1 MDVEQAVTEFLAHRR
16 DKGLSDESM
25 RLYVYWFHLWQSW
38 RKRTEYAPSL
48 ASIDAVELR
57 AFFRYLEHDHIPHG
71 SNPRRPA
78 APHPGMSTAARDSCW
93 RILRAFWNF
102 LTDEEKLAANQLGLF
117 KRDRVPRPQ
126 REEDENEELPNR
138 AVDHAMI
145 MALLDVIGPPWTE
158 LAARNRALVLM
169 LYDSGMRVS
178 EVCRLDDK
186 HVDLA
191 ERTAWVRGK
200 GGKRRFVFWSL
211 ETKAALARYL
221 VLRDPTSGPLFLG
234 CSSTNRGLRL
244 TANAVRGTLKR
255 IAKKANVTLP
265 RGAPIHGFRSGFAQ
279 RALDEGVDGLD
290 LQQLL
295 GHADIR
301 TTTIYTRRHPTKLR
315 AVHRRIVD
323 RGIADTLMGRRRGRI
338 T

>member
-1 MDVEQAVTEFLAHRR
+1 MDVKQAVADFLEHRR
-16 DKGLSDESM
+16 DKGLSAESM
-25 RLYVYWFHLWQSW
+25 RLYVYWFELWQSW
-38 RKRTEYAPSL
+38 RRRREYAPSF
-48 ASIDAVELR
+48 ASVDAIELR
-57 AFFRYLEHDHIPHG
+57 AFFRYLEHDHIPHS

-78 APHPGMSTAARDSCW
+78 ASHVGMSTAARDSCW

-102 LTDEEKLAANQLGLF
+102 LADEEKLEAHQLGLF

-126 REEDENEELPNR
+126 QDEDENEDLPNR
-138 AVDHAMI
+138 AVDQAMI
-145 MALLDVIGPPWTE
+145 QALLAVIGPPWTE

-178 EVCRLDDK
+178 EICGLDDK
-186 HVDLA
+186 HVDLV
-191 ERTAWVRGK
+191 ERTARVRGK
-200 GGKRRFVFWSL
+200 GKKRRFVFWSL
-211 ETKAALARYL
+211 DTQAALARYL
-221 VLRDPTSGPLFLG
+221 TLRDQTSGPLFLG

-255 IAKKANVTLP
+255 IAKKAQITLP

-279 RALDEGVDGLD
+279 RALDDGVDSLD

-301 TTTIYTRRHPTKLR
+301 TTTIYARRHPKKLR

-323 RGIADTLMGRRRGRI
+323 RGTADTLMGRRSGRI